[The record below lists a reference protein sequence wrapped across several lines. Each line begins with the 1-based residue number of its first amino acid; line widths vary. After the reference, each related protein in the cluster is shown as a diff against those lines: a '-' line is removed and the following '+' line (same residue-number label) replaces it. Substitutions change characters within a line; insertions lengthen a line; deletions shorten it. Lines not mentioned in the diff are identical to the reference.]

1 MIFKGEYSLKTKKPL
16 KTADIL
22 YSTLRRKKFSYNK
35 LEMKGSY
42 IYHMYDSET
51 ESGRWYS
58 TDFKGFRK
66 YNEKERSVT
75 HMIPEYEVWGTD
87 KILKNVPVKIYFTEN
102 GWDKLMRL

>member
-1 MIFKGEYSLKTKKPL
+1 MIPKLKVGVL
-16 KTADIL
+16 NFQ
-22 YSTLRRKKFSYNK
+22 RCNR
-35 LEMKGSY
+35 
-42 IYHMYDSET
+42 
-51 ESGRWYS
+51 
-58 TDFKGFRK
+58 FRK